1 MARPANLYEELAKF
15 SNEDSLNKTAS
26 VKSAEQ
32 IRNELDEIGYSSEK
46 IESLAQEIFG
56 FCKSAEEVVN
66 NEDDTVEEKE
76 TLEDTAVADT
86 PEDEVKDKAIAVIE
100 EKVEDLQDAVDVLK
114 EIDGNG
120 EDVQAL
126 DEAVEEVKTAFE
138 ALGFMKTAAEDEGEE
153 VEKTEEEVEEK
164 PDVDTDTAM
173 ATVEEKVMELA
184 QAVDD
189 LKEVEGVDV
198 EKAED
203 AVINA
208 AAAYADYRMMK
219 VAEEAMAIL
228 DNADEETKDAI
239 ITDAYN
245 KAGEVLQ
252 ANGID
257 LVSYIASKLDNPD
270 LAPDI
275 AETVTKLAI
284 ISGRNEYEV
293 ADDVVGTV
301 IAKVTSE

>member
-219 VAEEAMAIL
+219 VAEEAMAVL

-245 KAGEVLQ
+245 KAGDVLQ